1 MIIKNVPQYLNKSS
15 DEKLLKPIEMLNAEN
30 VRVSSDDDGNAGVI
44 KTIKGNTHISEDA
57 DSDGGFISANVNV
70 VGTITVPKKQYVIFF
85 CHVSS
90 GPTHQIYL
98 YDAVADKY
106 KKLFSA
112 IGILTFNADSFVD
125 AAVVFNSD
133 DEAIVYFTDGE
144 GEPNKI
150 NVDRMLT
157 SRDKIW
163 RDSTDSNYY
172 TDEERKEF
180 FSVCKTPPL
189 QPITFEYATDTS
201 IKSNNVTEKSFQFAY
216 QYIYQDGE
224 VSAVSTYSKIAVN
237 PNVYGAGIVEPEFER
252 ENNKIV
258 LNYQNG
264 GAEVASIR
272 FLARIGGTTV
282 FYKIGEVDNGTAAN
296 PTFDF
301 KNDGMFPAVAT
312 TEIDKLFDN
321 VPLKANTQAIS
332 GNRLVYGDYTE
343 GFNNVNID
351 VESSVTYKTL
361 DDTGLIT
368 ATLQAPTSSGDNS
381 AIIIDGTSMAAG
393 YQAGA
398 VIRLKVAL
406 KGNSSNGAF
415 RIARNSP
422 NYLFSEDFVV
432 GSDAGNIGFGQ
443 HLGTSADKHVDVPYR
458 TDKVLNAT
466 LILGSA
472 MTRSQILDEIETQF
486 DATSTV
492 EYTHTNSGTEF
503 NATGIVTSIT
513 SGSTYSVNNQ
523 VEAALDFTEVKID
536 FTKDDSYSVTD
547 KRKIDIKFSSLKT
560 KIHHTGSQRV
570 IQISG
575 TGINDTRTTSAITLT
590 VANFRYVSNNS
601 ITLSVDVN
609 RTLEAGLASFKSSAI
624 HNFGIV
630 YYDSKGRSSFVQ
642 KIDGVYVGGYADS
655 ARGSTL
661 HGRAQI
667 NLKIKHSP
675 PSWAKKFQIVYG
687 GNETYSSV
695 LQYGVAGAHSISD
708 QESIYLDLFPLEGQ
722 NSSYSKEKGANLE
735 YTYKE
740 GDILRIISFHNS
752 SQSRVYVDDQV
763 FKVLRKEVVTTA
775 TDVTPNRA
783 STFVVVRDED
793 YVSKANNDFNL
804 TKVKAGSDKWGQRVM
819 VEILSPNTVNN
830 DIIYHEIGEVYNIT
844 GGAHVGDTTDGGHP
858 VVQITS
864 GDVYFKPRE
873 ILVAPFDSGNSE
885 YDEDNYSGYTYESFY
900 VESSGFN
907 DYMDSEITSK
917 GRPHAI
923 NEDAK
928 EIRRR
933 ASVTYSD
940 PFIADSSVLALSS
953 FNPTTANFND
963 FEIRH
968 GKIDR
973 LVDQTDKMYVFQ
985 ENKVG
990 IVGVN
995 RNLLETLSD
1004 QNVVVSNVV
1013 FSTPNYYAGD
1023 FGSSGYPA
1031 AIVERFG
1038 MMYFVDVKAQRVLR
1052 ISRDGIT
1059 PISDPNMDSFFDKNF
1074 STYLAQS
1081 GKTEMDIIAGFD
1093 PDNSEYVLTSKDRGS
1108 YTGFTLAYSHNKR
1121 LFTSFYSFSPHM
1133 YAHLNDTFFSFKPVT
1148 VSGQTEIMWKHGAS
1162 SSYGNF
1168 YGSNYSAKITIV
1180 ANANPSMVKA
1190 FQALSI
1196 EGDSLWAATVSTS
1209 DQTTSIATGDFDE
1222 RERGYYAAI
1231 PRDTTASTANYIT
1244 IGTVD
1249 DVTGTAVTFDNRINR
1264 MPIPLGAALHKVD
1277 GTTMTNLNATIS
1289 SIDGSKKITTNTA
1302 LSSSEEGKILVAK
1315 LTAKDEGDALRDYY
1329 AKVELTN
1336 SVHDSKSELYGINT
1350 IFVDSPMHSA
1360 LNQR

>member
-163 RDSTDSNYY
+163 RDSTNSNYY

-189 QPITFEYATDTS
+189 QPITFTYATDSTS
-201 IKSNNVTEKSFQFAY
+201 KSNNVLDKTFQFAY
-216 QYIYQDGE
+216 QYIYKDGE
-224 VSAVSTYSKIAVN
+224 VSAISTYSKMAIN
-237 PNVYGAGIVEPEFER
+237 PNTYGAGVVDKEFER

-258 LNYQNG
+258 LSYQNG
-264 GAEVASIR
+264 GSEVESIR
-272 FLARIGGTTV
+272 FLARLGGTTV
-282 FYKIGEVDNGTAAN
+282 FYKIGEVDNGTSASG
-296 PTFDF
+296 TFNF
-301 KNDGMFPAVAT
+301 SNDGMFPAVAT
-312 TEIDKLFDN
+312 SEVDKTFDN
-321 VPLKANTQAIS
+321 VPLKASALSIS

-343 GFNNVNID
+343 SFDNINID
-351 VESSVTYKTL
+351 VESSIVYQSKPAS
-361 DDTGLIT
+361 GKIT
-368 ATLQAPTSSGDNS
+368 ATLQNNNNTSVGP
-381 AIIIDGTSMAAG
+381 AIIIDGTAMDDSYPKG
-393 YQAGA
+393 SI
-398 VIRLKVAL
+398 IRLRATLSGTSSGKYRLTKSSGFLFTDTFDIGSNTGSIGYGNASSGFIDVPFTTSKVFSHTIIVGSEMTKDEILDAVADAFAAESDINYTFTQ
-406 KGNSSNGAF
+406 GNSLV
-415 RIARNSP
+415 
-422 NYLFSEDFVV
+422 Y
-432 GSDAGNIGFGQ
+432 NI
-443 HLGTSADKHVDVPYR
+443 
-458 TDKVLNAT
+458 N
-466 LILGSA
+466 
-472 MTRSQILDEIETQF
+472 
-486 DATSTV
+486 
-492 EYTHTNSGTEF
+492 
-503 NATGIVTSIT
+503 GIVTAV
-513 SGSTYSVNNQ
+513 SGGGSAASLNDD
-523 VEAALDFTEVKID
+523 VEAAVNFTEVNVNIQ
-536 FTKDDSYSVTD
+536 KDTSFSSTG
-547 KRKIDIKFSSLKT
+547 KRRINLRLSSLKLQ
-560 KIHHTGSQRV
+560 IYYTGGLRAVRIDNNTVS
-570 IQISG
+570 
-575 TGINDTRTTSAITLT
+575 DTNATSVVTLTPSEFTYNTSAISVT
-590 VANFRYVSNNS
+590 
-601 ITLSVDVN
+601 VDVDD
-609 RTLEAGLASFKSSAI
+609 TFEAGITSFKTSAV

-630 YYDSKGRSSFVQ
+630 YYDGKGRSSFVQ
-642 KIDGVYVGGYADS
+642 KIDGVHVGGYKA
-655 ARGSTL
+655 AGRGSN
-661 HGRAQI
+661 HGAVRI
-667 NLKIKHSP
+667 DLKIKHTP
-675 PSWAKKFQIVYG
+675 PSWAKKYQIVYG
-687 GNETYSSV
+687 GNETYSNFM
-695 LQYGVAGAHSISD
+695 QFGVAGAHYKDSD
-708 QESIYLDLFPLEGQ
+708 EKIFLDIFPIEG
-722 NSSYSKEKGANLE
+722 SPDSYSNDKGANLE

-740 GDILRIISFHNS
+740 GDVLRIISFNDS
-752 SQSRVYVDDQV
+752 TQTQQYIDEQV
-763 FKVLRKEVVTTA
+763 FKVLGKEVITNA
-775 TDVTPNRA
+775 SDVTPNRA
-783 STFVVVRDED
+783 STFVVIRDED
-793 YVSKANNDFNL
+793 YSLKTYNGFTL
-804 TKVKAGSDKWGQRVM
+804 TKVKASSDDWGQRVI

-830 DIIYHEIGEVYNIT
+830 DTIYHEIGEVYSIT
-844 GGAHVGDTTDGGHP
+844 GGAHVGDTTDGGYP
-858 VVQITS
+858 VVQLTD
-864 GDVYFKPRE
+864 GDVYFRPRD
-873 ILVAPFDSGNSE
+873 LLMAKYDTSNSE
-885 YDEDNYSGYTYESFY
+885 YDEDLYNEYLYVRKY
-900 VESSGFN
+900 VESPKASDF
-907 DYMDSEITSK
+907 YDSAVTSI

-923 NEDAK
+923 NDDAK
-928 EIRRR
+928 QVRRR
-933 ASVTYSD
+933 SSVTYSD
-940 PFIADSSVLALSS
+940 PFIADSSVLGLSS
-953 FNPTTANFND
+953 FNATTANFSD

-973 LVDQTDKMYVFQ
+973 LVDQTDRLYVFQ

-1081 GKTEMDIIAGFD
+1081 GKTEMDIVAGFD

-1121 LFTSFYSFSPHM
+1121 VFTSFYSFSPHM

-1315 LTAKDEGDALRDYY
+1315 LTAKDEGDVLRDYY